1 MCVSFFC
8 SVYHFLTANR
18 WNIFFMSTAKLKI
31 IQPLKLVIPFPLRSI
46 PFQITKCLIR
56 NPKKAF
62 FSSLPPRCN
71 TLSRHFLMIAGW
83 IATCWNIFWRSLSKL
98 LCKNSKTFVAWSLLC
113 QHQNVITI
121 TSLRS
126 QEKLLWEIMAKYAVQ
141 GLVHTHRVIFKNTF
155 FGGLSSGLAS
165 VLTNRG
171 TEFTQICQM
180 QRAMHTHTHTPGKNS
195 NYLWPWMSS
204 SCFPAIVYSPINSLR
219 CENGGGIE
227 RRLFI
232 HLHVMAESKE
242 KANKKLN
249 CCQISP
255 LWLTTQTFN
264 LNSRSN
270 VIDCLVTALQLVTS
284 HLAHGQ
290 ICHFVVLLLLKNAKP
305 VFKITNFLM
314 WLEDHECIYL
324 L

>member
-8 SVYHFLTANR
+8 SVCNFLTANR
-18 WNIFFMSTAKLKI
+18 WNIFFMSTAKLKK

-71 TLSRHFLMIAGW
+71 TLSHHFLMIAGW

-126 QEKLLWEIMAKYAVQ
+126 QEKLLWEIMTKYAIQ

-180 QRAMHTHTHTPGKNS
+180 QRAMHTHTHTWKKFQLPLAMDVLFLFPG
-195 NYLWPWMSS
+195 
-204 SCFPAIVYSPINSLR
+204 
-219 CENGGGIE
+219 
-227 RRLFI
+227 
-232 HLHVMAESKE
+232 H
-242 KANKKLN
+242 
-249 CCQISP
+249 
-255 LWLTTQTFN
+255 
-264 LNSRSN
+264 
-270 VIDCLVTALQLVTS
+270 CLQSDKQLEMREWRWNWETALHS
-284 HLAHGQ
+284 SACDGR
-290 ICHFVVLLLLKNAKP
+290 
-305 VFKITNFLM
+305 
-314 WLEDHECIYL
+314 E
-324 L
+324 